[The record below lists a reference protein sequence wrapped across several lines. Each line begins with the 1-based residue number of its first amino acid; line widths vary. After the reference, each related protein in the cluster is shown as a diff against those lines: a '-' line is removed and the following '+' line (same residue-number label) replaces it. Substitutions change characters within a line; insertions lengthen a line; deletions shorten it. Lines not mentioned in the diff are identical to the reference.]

1 MEDISHGMSL
11 EMVIL
16 VICMIPAI
24 VLGTFLAFYM
34 ILEIAPDYP
43 PRPDMQLERLLQP
56 TIWNPNA
63 THELPYQDYVTP
75 FDSAVRHLSDGV
87 NGKVAAYRAAVG
99 WVWVSDATLNGV
111 DEKWLMPH
119 IFLVGTPSYDTN
131 PAKPREAS
139 DCEEQANTLVSLLRA
154 EGVEADDVR
163 VVLGL
168 VNFGG
173 DEGGHAWVEV
183 YENDR
188 WLALEATSG
197 PYYDDDSQ
205 RLVERRGM
213 PYNYYETR
221 SYPSVDIWFCYNDV
235 YYIDFVHSK
244 EKAPDHWSTLQVV
257 GNDGSE
263 VKGVDAMCF
272 SLALLITIYL
282 SEAQIGIIGEFAPRR
297 TMDRLETLIYQQK
310 PLAYIH

>member
-1 MEDISHGMSL
+1 MMEYRKRGTMEDISHDTSL
-11 EMVIL
+11 EIVIL
-16 VICMIPAI
+16 VIFMIPAI
-24 VLGTFLAFYM
+24 VLGTFLALYV
-34 ILEIAPDYP
+34 ILEITPDYP

-56 TIWNPNA
+56 QLWNPNA
-63 THELPYQDYVTP
+63 SRELPYQDYVTP

-87 NGKVAAYRAAVG
+87 NGKIAAYRAAVG

-111 DEKWLMPH
+111 DEKWLVPH
-119 IFLVGTPSYDTN
+119 VFLVDTPSYDTN

-154 EGVEADDVR
+154 EGVEAEDVR

-183 YENDR
+183 YENDK

-213 PYNYYETR
+213 PYNYYETH

-235 YYIDFVHSK
+235 YYIDSVHN
-244 EKAPDHWSTLQVV
+244 EKNAPDHWSTLQVV
-257 GNDGSE
+257 SNDGSE
-263 VKGVDAMCF
+263 LKGADAICF
-272 SLALLITIYL
+272 FLTLLITLYL
-282 SEAQIGIIGEFAPRR
+282 SEAQISIIGESAPRR
-297 TMDRLETLIYQQK
+297 TRDRLEL
-310 PLAYIH
+310 

>member
-24 VLGTFLAFYM
+24 VLGAFLAFYM

-43 PRPDMQLERLLQP
+43 PRPDMQLQRLLQP
-56 TIWNPNA
+56 TIWSPNA

-75 FDSAVRHLSDGV
+75 FDSAVGLLSDGV
-87 NGKVAAYRAAVG
+87 NGKIEAYRAAVG

-111 DEKWLMPH
+111 DEKWLKPH
-119 IFLVGTPSYDTN
+119 IFLVDTPSYDTN
-131 PAKPREAS
+131 PAKPRAAS

-154 EGVEADDVR
+154 EGVEAEDVR

-183 YENDR
+183 YEDDR

-213 PYNYYETR
+213 SYNYYETR
-221 SYPSVDIWFCYNDV
+221 SYPSVDIWFYYNDV

-244 EKAPDHWSTLQVV
+244 KNAPDYWSTLPVV

-263 VKGVDAMCF
+263 VKEVDTMRFC
-272 SLALLITIYL
+272 LTLLIAIYF
-282 SEAQIGIIGEFAPRR
+282 SEAQMGIIGESPPRR
-297 TMDRLETLIYQQK
+297 TRDRLKNSDLPVK

>member
-1 MEDISHGMSL
+1 MEDTSHDTSL
-11 EMVIL
+11 EIVIL
-16 VICMIPAI
+16 VIFMIPAI
-24 VLGTFLAFYM
+24 VLGTFLALYVM
-34 ILEIAPDYP
+34 LEITPDYP

-56 TIWNPNA
+56 QLWNPNA

-75 FDSAVRHLSDGV
+75 FDSAVRHLSDEV
-87 NGKVAAYRAAVG
+87 NGKATAYRAAVG

-111 DEKWLMPH
+111 DEKWLVPH
-119 IFLVGTPSYDTN
+119 VFLVDTPNYDTN

-154 EGVEADDVR
+154 EGVEAEDVR

-173 DEGGHAWVEV
+173 EEGGHAWVEV
-183 YENDR
+183 YENDK

-205 RLVERRGM
+205 RLVERKGM

-221 SYPSVDIWFCYNDV
+221 SYPSLDIWFYYNDV
-235 YYIDFVHSK
+235 YFIDSVHN
-244 EKAPDHWSTLQVV
+244 EKNAPDHWSTLQVV
-257 GNDGSE
+257 SNDGSE
-263 VKGVDAMCF
+263 LGGSDAACF
-272 SLALLITIYL
+272 FLTLFITIYL
-282 SEAQIGIIGEFAPRR
+282 SEARISIIGESALRR
-297 TMDRLETLIYQQK
+297 TRDSVEL
-310 PLAYIH
+310 